1 MSARRCAPLLTRQC
15 RSPVWMRFDAA
26 GAAAVGGW
34 AAVCDACARA
44 RLQPE
49 ALFFERTLTVF

>member
-1 MSARRCAPLLTRQC
+1 
-15 RSPVWMRFDAA
+15 MRFDAG